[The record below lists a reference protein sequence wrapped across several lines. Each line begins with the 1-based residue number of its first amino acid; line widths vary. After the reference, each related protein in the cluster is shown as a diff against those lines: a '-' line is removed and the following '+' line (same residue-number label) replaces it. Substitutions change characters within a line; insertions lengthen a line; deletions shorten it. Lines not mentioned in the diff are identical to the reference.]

1 VILIGQPAIGSQ
13 SVNEP
18 RVPIHPQPSFNDVRR
33 CRTSFQAGARLL
45 PANEKLYE
53 ENIKLRKVVVSDLIS
68 EGRNEI
74 SDKLLAW
81 ALNELA
87 PGDTGRT
94 SRHQRKTMVDNQHR
108 MIAGQHDLTEASR
121 R

>member
-1 VILIGQPAIGSQ
+1 M
-13 SVNEP
+13 NEP

-33 CRTSFQAGARLL
+33 LQDQLIQAGARLL

-53 ENIKLRKVVVSDLIS
+53 ENIKLRKVVSILIS
-68 EGRNEI
+68 EGRNKI

-81 ALNELA
+81 GLRGRPLA
-87 PGDTGRT
+87 
-94 SRHQRKTMVDNQHR
+94 RKGPR
-108 MIAGQHDLTEASR
+108 AR